1 MPLLPPLPF
10 LSSSTS
16 LFKKSLVL
24 IPQSLTPITTTTT
37 TITTR
42 HTRRTFTTTPTFNM
56 PEPLK
61 ASHIDSKTDPTVA
74 NQWDHETPKKQQIDD
89 FYKTV
94 DGAKI
99 GLLATIRPDVGLVSR
114 SMAVAKVPMLPHP
127 PLQPRISI
135 TRLQIPCTSCEEG
148 RGERKEHIHTIRAN
162 R

>member
-1 MPLLPPLPF
+1 MPPPLRPSPF
-10 LSSSTS
+10 LSSST
-16 LFKKSLVL
+16 FF
-24 IPQSLTPITTTTT
+24 QSSTPC
-37 TITTR
+37 TTR
-42 HTRRTFTTTPTFNM
+42 TTRYTRRSLTTTPTFNM

-114 SMAVAKVPMLPHP
+114 SMAVAKVPMLSHP
-127 PLQPRISI
+127 PLQPHVSS
-135 TRLQIPCTSCEEG
+135 TTLQINPPPIG
-148 RGERKEHIHTIRAN
+148 KRERKIHIHTKRAN